1 MARPYPRQHA
11 AKTWYLKRAP
21 YRIFIL
27 REWSAVFVALYFALL
42 VTLAG
47 RAREGVSSLQEYVD
61 VALDTPLG
69 IAFHLVALAFALLH
83 TVTWFQ
89 AVPKAIRVR
98 RGDEFVPP
106 QMIIGGH
113 YAALAGI
120 SVVLLVCF
128 LIGL

>member
-1 MARPYPRQHA
+1 MARPYPRQHVSR
-11 AKTWYLKRAP
+11 TWYLKRAP
-21 YRIFIL
+21 YRLFIL

-61 VALDTPLG
+61 VALATPLG
-69 IAFHLVALAFALLH
+69 IVFHLVTLAFALLH

-98 RGDEFVPP
+98 RGDEIVPP
-106 QMIIGGH
+106 QVLIGAH
-113 YAALAGI
+113 TAAFVGI
-120 SVVLLVCF
+120 SLVLLACF
-128 LIGL
+128 LIGV